1 MGRGTIGGVNELE
14 LHQLDRRYEGLRRRE
29 PRREARLLASLS
41 ERGQQAPIVVVGEH
55 IVVDGFKRLR
65 ALAKL
70 QQDTVAAVSW
80 AVDERE
86 ALLLG
91 RVMRTSD
98 EDALEQGWLLS
109 ALRDRFAMSLSEMAQ
124 RFDKSESWVSRRL
137 ALVVEL
143 PGEVQEHVRAGALS
157 AYAAMKFFVPL
168 ARANREECALLAA
181 ELARHRLS
189 TRQVGAIYAA
199 WMSGDEAER
208 AQLLDDPLLFLR
220 ALAAAK
226 APDPPPQR
234 PSEILIGDLG
244 ALCGLAHRAHRRVR
258 DGAARELLPSAQA
271 DVRRMLSAAKGAA
284 EQLFTRC
291 EKELLL
297 ARPSDTVGDP
307 SPT

>member
-1 MGRGTIGGVNELE
+1 VGRGTIGGVNELE

-80 AVDERE
+80 ALDERE

-109 ALRDRFAMSLSEMAQ
+109 ALRDRFSMSQSEMAG

-143 PGEVQEHVRAGALS
+143 PTEVQEHVRAGALS

-168 ARANREECALLAA
+168 ARANRDECVLLAG

-189 TRQVGAIYAA
+189 TRQIGAIYVS
-199 WMSGDEAER
+199 WMAGDEAER
-208 AQLLDDPLLFLR
+208 AQLLDEPLLFLR
-220 ALAAAK
+220 ALAAAT
-226 APDPPPQR
+226 APDPAPKSA
-234 PSEILIGDLG
+234 SEILIGELG

-271 DVRRMLSAAKGAA
+271 EVRRMLSAAKGSA

-291 EKELLL
+291 EKELSR
-297 ARPSDTVGDP
+297 ARPNDTVGDP
-307 SPT
+307 SPA